1 MRKAWKSL
9 MQEEDKRKYV
19 EMATKEEEEAI
30 KEYERKKLGTSNT
43 TNVNDDKSVGW

>member
-1 MRKAWKSL
+1 

-43 TNVNDDKSVGW
+43 TNGNDDKSVGW